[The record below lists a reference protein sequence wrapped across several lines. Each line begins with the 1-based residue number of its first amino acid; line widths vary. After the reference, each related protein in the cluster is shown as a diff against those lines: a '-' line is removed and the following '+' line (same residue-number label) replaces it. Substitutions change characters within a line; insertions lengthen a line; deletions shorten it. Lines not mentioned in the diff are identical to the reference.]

1 MSPIKRVPSSR
12 ILDLLTN
19 AVFVNKR
26 PTPVRG
32 VWEAI
37 EGGDGLIVYESKTY
51 RIKRQS
57 ALISKLFIQRE
68 GLRHGQ
74 QIPADVHLQ
83 IQHVTNSFVEKKRM

>member
-1 MSPIKRVPSSR
+1 MSTLKLVSSSR

-19 AVFVNKR
+19 AVFVNMR
-26 PTPVRG
+26 LTPVRG

-37 EGGDGLIVYESKTY
+37 ESGDGQIVHERKTY

-57 ALISKLFIQRE
+57 ASISKFFIQRE
-68 GLRHGQ
+68 GLRQGQ

-83 IQHVTNSFVEKKRM
+83 I